1 MDKVE
6 RAILDVLKKVNEHR
20 RLYERNEEAVK
31 QHLIGEIFQAL
42 GWEWDNP
49 REVRPEERTEEG
61 RADYALITGD
71 RVVAFIEAKNLS
83 INVLKKEKPLR
94 QLGRY
99 CFNNGVKYG
108 ILTNGVAWVVIKAFE
123 EGSRLEDRI
132 ILSVDIENEPIER
145 TTLKLSLL
153 SKSRIEKLERF
164 AALLRALEFSF
175 DELKREGIS
184 ERKLIEFLTAS
195 KRRLLTLEK
204 LRGDELPRALYL
216 YDDGWRIVPLV
227 ERSIKGVLLSLLLY
241 LSERSEGEE
250 KAQIKKAYAYLKEMP
265 IDTQKILRLLHEI
278 EKEKG
283 IRIGIEI

>member
-1 MDKVE
+1 MDKIE

-20 RLYERNEEAVK
+20 KLYERNEEAVK
-31 QHLIGEIFQAL
+31 QHLIGEVFQAL
-42 GWEWDNP
+42 GWEWNNP
-49 REVRPEERTEEG
+49 KEVRPEERTDEG
-61 RADYALITGD
+61 RADYALITGN
-71 RVVAFIEAKNLS
+71 RVVAFVEAKNLS

-164 AALLRALEFSF
+164 ATLLRALEFSF

-195 KRRLLTLEK
+195 KKRLLTLEK
-204 LRGDELPRALYL
+204 LRGDELPRALYI
-216 YDDGWRIVPLV
+216 YDNGWKIVPLV
-227 ERSIKGVLLSLLLY
+227 ERSIKGILLSLLLY
-241 LSERSEGEE
+241 LSEKSEGEE

>member
-216 YDDGWRIVPLV
+216 YDDGWKIVPLV

>member
-1 MDKVE
+1 MDKIENAV
-6 RAILDVLKKVNEHR
+6 LDVLKKVNEHR
-20 RLYERNEEAVK
+20 GLYERNEEAVK

-61 RADYALITGD
+61 RADYALILDD
-71 RVVAFIEAKNLS
+71 RVVAFVEAKNLS
-83 INVLKKEKPLR
+83 VNVLKKDKPLR

-99 CFNNGVKYG
+99 CFNHGVKYG

-132 ILSVDIENEPIER
+132 ILSVDIENEPLER
-145 TTLKLSLL
+145 VTLKLSLL
-153 SKSRIEKLERF
+153 SKGKIDKLERF
-164 AALLRALEFSF
+164 ATLLRALELSF
-175 DELKREGIS
+175 DELKKEGIS

-195 KRRLLTLEK
+195 KKRLLTLDK
-204 LRGDELPRALYL
+204 IKGDEFPRALYV
-216 YDDGWRIVPLV
+216 YDNGWKMVPLI

-241 LSERSEGEE
+241 LSEKSKGEE
-250 KAQIKKAYAYLKEMP
+250 KAQIKKAYAYLKEIP
-265 IDTQKILRLLHEI
+265 LDTEKILRLLREI

-283 IRIGIEI
+283 IRIGIEL

>member
-71 RVVAFIEAKNLS
+71 KVVAFIEAKNLS

>member
-49 REVRPEERTEEG
+49 KEVRPEERTEEG

>member
-1 MDKVE
+1 MDKIE
-6 RAILDVLKKVNEHR
+6 KAILDVLKKVNEHR
-20 RLYERNEEAVK
+20 KLYERNEEAVK
-31 QHLIGEIFQAL
+31 QHLIGGIFQAL

-49 REVRPEERTEEG
+49 KEVRPEERTEEG

-123 EGSRLEDRI
+123 EGSRLEDRV

-164 AALLRALEFSF
+164 ATLLRALEFSF

-195 KRRLLTLEK
+195 KKRLLTLEK

-216 YDDGWRIVPLV
+216 YDDGWKIVPLV

>member
-1 MDKVE
+1 MDKIE

-20 RLYERNEEAVK
+20 KLYERNEEAVK
-31 QHLIGEIFQAL
+31 QHLIGEVFQAL
-42 GWEWDNP
+42 GWEWNNP
-49 REVRPEERTEEG
+49 KEVRPEERTEEG
-61 RADYALITGD
+61 RADYALITGN
-71 RVVAFIEAKNLS
+71 RVVAFVEAKNLS
-83 INVLKKEKPLR
+83 INVIKKEKPLR

-132 ILSVDIENEPIER
+132 ILTADIENEPIER
-145 TTLKLSLL
+145 TALKLSLL

-175 DELKREGIS
+175 DELKKEGIS

-195 KRRLLTLEK
+195 KKRLLTLEK
-204 LRGDELPRALYL
+204 LRGDELPRALYI
-216 YDDGWRIVPLV
+216 YDNGWKIVPLV
-227 ERSIKGVLLSLLLY
+227 ERSIKGILLSLLLY
-241 LSERSEGEE
+241 LSEKSEGEE

>member
-1 MDKVE
+1 MDKIENAV
-6 RAILDVLKKVNEHR
+6 LDVLKKVNEHR
-20 RLYERNEEAVK
+20 GLYERNEEAVK

-61 RADYALITGD
+61 RADYALILDD
-71 RVVAFIEAKNLS
+71 RVVAFVEAKNLS
-83 INVLKKEKPLR
+83 VNVLKKDKPLR

-99 CFNNGVKYG
+99 CFNHGVKYG

-132 ILSVDIENEPIER
+132 ILSVDIENEPLER
-145 TTLKLSLL
+145 VTLKLSLL
-153 SKSRIEKLERF
+153 SKGKIDKLERF
-164 AALLRALEFSF
+164 ATLLRALELSF
-175 DELKREGIS
+175 DELKKEGIS

-195 KRRLLTLEK
+195 KKRLLTLDK
-204 LRGDELPRALYL
+204 IRGDEFPRALYV
-216 YDDGWRIVPLV
+216 YDDGWKMVPLI

-241 LSERSEGEE
+241 LSEKSEGEE
-250 KAQIKKAYAYLKEMP
+250 KAQIKKAYAYLKEIP
-265 IDTQKILRLLHEI
+265 IDTEKILRLLREI

-283 IRIGIEI
+283 IRIGIEL